1 MQAWLGFVLKQC
13 LPNYFI
19 CLNSIV
25 HSLVQTR
32 GYFSAIPRHTEP
44 FPSPHPTSDGAS
56 AALNGREICFQ
67 HYRNENKDFQN
78 VTVQNVVAML
88 ARRLSDADRKQ
99 KASFELKHFDVL
111 MFADASSSWKTAWP
125 VKLIAC
131 EPFVNPSLLESE
143 FLCGPLQAVN

>member
-1 MQAWLGFVLKQC
+1 
-13 LPNYFI
+13 
-19 CLNSIV
+19 LNSIV

-32 GYFSAIPRHTEP
+32 GYFSAILRHPEP

-111 MFADASSSWKTAWP
+111 MFADASSS
-125 VKLIAC
+125 
-131 EPFVNPSLLESE
+131 
-143 FLCGPLQAVN
+143 